1 MPLCLPFMRLF
12 PSLALLATLLAP
24 PLTAQTTRTQ
34 VNGFGHLEFAAR
46 RADSTDVYF
55 TIGEHSLFLTSALS
69 PRVSFLGEF
78 VVRYNASSAT
88 TYLPSIE
95 RALVRYAYADKHA
108 VIVGKVH
115 TPVNYWNDV
124 YHHGR
129 LFFPTID
136 RPMAFSH
143 FVPLHTLGVQ
153 LQGQN
158 IGAWNFGYDL
168 MAGNGIA
175 SNDAYHAGV
184 QPALM
189 ATAHIKPLT
198 GTRFSASLYYDAM
211 ERNGYGAHS
220 GHTAS
225 SSRPAKPYVGPVDF
239 TLGSLSAAWF
249 RGKVEGLVE
258 LSLNRSA
265 TDTLGVAM
273 NPAAFAYLGYK
284 VGDQLTPYLFV
295 DHVRAEPNDLH
306 VYEIRR
312 ANRGIGL
319 RYDVSPLASLKL
331 QLENG
336 IEHHPHMGFD
346 HAVRSNSLRLQFAY
360 GF

>member
-1 MPLCLPFMRLF
+1 MRQPLP
-12 PSLALLATLLAP
+12 ALVLATLLAT
-24 PLTAQTTRTQ
+24 PLASPIAAQASRTQ
-34 VNGFGHLEFAAR
+34 INGFGHLEFATR
-46 RADSTDVYF
+46 RTDSTDVYF
-55 TIGEHSLFLTSALS
+55 TIGEHSLFLTSELA
-69 PRVSFLGEF
+69 PRVTFLGEF

-88 TYLPSIE
+88 TFLPSIE
-95 RALVRYAYADKHA
+95 RALVRYAYRDQHA
-108 VIVGKVH
+108 VIAGKVH

-158 IGAWNFGYDL
+158 IGRWNFGYDV

-175 SNDAYHAGV
+175 ANDAFHAGV
-184 QPALM
+184 RPALM
-189 ATAHIKPLT
+189 ASAHVKPLP
-198 GTRFSASLYYDAM
+198 GTRFSASIFHDYM

-225 SSRPAKPYVGPVDF
+225 PFRPAKPYTGPVDF
-239 TLGSLSAAWF
+239 LLGSLSAAWF
-249 RGKVEGLVE
+249 RGKVEGLME

-273 NPAAFAYLGYK
+273 NPSAFAYLGYK
-284 VGDQLTPYLFV
+284 VRDHLTPYVFV
-295 DHVRAEPNDLH
+295 DHIRSEPNDLH
-306 VYEIRR
+306 VYEVHR

-319 RYDVSPLASLKL
+319 RYDLSALASLKF

-336 IEHHPHMGFD
+336 HEHVPHMGHD
-346 HAVRSNSLRLQFAY
+346 HEVGWNSLRLQFAY